1 MSVPEERPAR
11 RLRALRLSDWRLL
24 WENRTLG
31 EKLVLSVWLSLV
43 PISLATS
50 MAAMATVERLT
61 LQQLRVEMLRQAREA
76 NRRFSAWEK
85 EHLSSLQF
93 LAQLRSISSLNPE
106 DSARTLST
114 AGQSY
119 PRYSFFLKASDGSP
133 IASSPEDLQN
143 KILNKVEQ
151 RALTGMVSN
160 GLISNGLIT
169 NGLISDQSNHFS
181 CFGSSVPVRTN
192 RFPQEVPKG
201 VLSSCI
207 AINELGRVTGVDD
220 LRSHFNEENSDTPRL
235 DLVRGNTRGIAMF
248 QVLRPG
254 LMLLLESRGYS
265 QEERERLLDPR
276 ESLKS
281 AWAPFIRYAM
291 NQNRT
296 MEDFAKFRID
306 GKVYY
311 AAIDQHNNNQS
322 SLFIIDQETVFEG
335 VHRLFTWLWAGNIAA
350 LVASSVAIVRICKS
364 LSQPIDR
371 VGMVLERISQGDFS
385 LELPAARGPQ
395 GQLFSYVNRASAQL
409 KAYLADS
416 EALTVTNAQL
426 YQARRIQDDF
436 LIQNLPCSNTVD
448 LAASFNPAYEI
459 GADWYDALTAH
470 PFTIVVV
477 ADVCDKG
484 VPSALYMSVFRSL
497 LRLNLQREFSVA
509 DGDADSKLRQA
520 LMSVNRYMVDNH
532 GSTGMF
538 ATAFV
543 GAYDPGQH
551 RLSYVVAG
559 HESPLIHQRGVV
571 SALTLGGP
579 ALGLF
584 AQATFQPGHCQLDP
598 GSYLLAFSDGL
609 PDARNSHGDAFGHA
623 NVRALFA
630 QLAGAEPS
638 AQSLLDG
645 VSAAALSHIGEA
657 EQFDDLTLLT
667 LRVKG
672 GT

>member
-1 MSVPEERPAR
+1 MSIPEGRPAR
-11 RLRALRLSDWRLL
+11 RLRALRLSNWRLL

-31 EKLVLSVWLSLV
+31 EKLVLSVWLTLV

-50 MAAMATVERLT
+50 MAAVATVERLT
-61 LQQLRVEMLRQAREA
+61 LQELRVEMLENAREV
-76 NRRFSAWEK
+76 NRRFSAWGK
-85 EHLSSLQF
+85 EHLSSLTF
-93 LAQLRSISSLNPE
+93 LAKLRSISSLNPD
-106 DSARTLST
+106 DSARTFAT
-114 AGQSY
+114 ARQAY
-119 PRYSFFLKASDGSP
+119 PWYNFFLKASDGSP
-133 IASSPEDLQN
+133 IASSREGLQN

-151 RALTGMVSN
+151 RALTG
-160 GLISNGLIT
+160 LASNGLIT
-169 NGLISDQSNHFS
+169 NGLISDQDNHFS
-181 CFGSSVPVRTN
+181 CFFSSVPVRTN
-192 RFPQEVPKG
+192 RSPQEVPIG

-207 AINELGRVTGVDD
+207 AIHELGRVTGVDD
-220 LRSHFNEENSDTPRL
+220 LRSHFNEENTDTPRL
-235 DLVRGNTRGIAMF
+235 NLERGNTRGVAMF

-254 LMLLLESRGYS
+254 LMLLLESGGYS

-291 NQNRT
+291 AQNRT
-296 MEDFAKFRID
+296 MKDFVKFRID

-311 AAIDQHNNNQS
+311 VAIDRYNNDQS
-322 SLFIIDQETVFEG
+322 SLFVIDQETVFEG

-364 LSQPIDR
+364 LSQPVDR

-385 LELPAARGPQ
+385 LQLPAARGPQ
-395 GQLFSYVNRASAQL
+395 GQLFNYVNRASAQL

-426 YQARRIQDDF
+426 HQARRIQDDF

-459 GADWYDALTAH
+459 GADWYDAITAY
-470 PFTIVVV
+470 PFSIVVV

-509 DGDADSKLRQA
+509 DGNAGSKLRQA
-520 LMSVNRYMVDNH
+520 LMSVNRYMADNH

-538 ATAFV
+538 ATVFV

-571 SALTLGGP
+571 SELTLGGP

-609 PDARNSHGDAFGHA
+609 PDARNSHGDAFGQPRT
-623 NVRALFA
+623 RALFA
-630 QLAGAEPS
+630 QLAAAEPS